1 MHYDTGP
8 VDRDITAGAGHH
20 RAMTTIVTAPQA
32 ARICGVTIRT
42 IQRHRDA
49 LEAAGAWKDHR
60 GRWQIPVTA
69 LTAAGL
75 RPGNTDTVTATVS
88 DMTDDTTTVS
98 PTSVADMLALQAQL
112 ADLRR
117 RAEVAEARA
126 AGLQAVVETQA
137 RALRQL
143 EAAGERGFGG
153 ASAQEPTQGGPLSRM
168 LGRLGL

>member
-8 VDRDITAGAGHH
+8 VDRDITAEAGHH

-42 IQRHRDA
+42 IQRHREG

-69 LTAAGL
+69 LAAVGL
-75 RPGNTDTVTATVS
+75 RPGNADTVTATVR
-88 DMTDDTTTVS
+88 DMTHDSTTVS
-98 PTSVADMLALQAQL
+98 PTSVTDALALQAQL

-126 AGLQAVVETQA
+126 AGLQALVETQA

-143 EAAGERGFGG
+143 EAAGERGSGG
-153 ASAQEPTQGGPLSRM
+153 SSAQEPPQGGPLSRM
-168 LGRLGL
+168 LVRIGL